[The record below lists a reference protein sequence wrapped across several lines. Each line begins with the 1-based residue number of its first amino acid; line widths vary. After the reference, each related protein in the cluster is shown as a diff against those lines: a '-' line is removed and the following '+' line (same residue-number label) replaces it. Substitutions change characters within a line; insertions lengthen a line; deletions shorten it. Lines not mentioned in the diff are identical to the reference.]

1 MNALLAWA
9 DALLHNQLVLLFA
22 TVGAGYLLSQFK
34 FRGVNFGVATVLFV
48 GLGLGAA
55 SHGQLQLPEVVSQL
69 GLLLFVYTIGL
80 QAAPAF
86 FPGLRRRG
94 LPLLVLALGAVG
106 TAGVF
111 AWMAA
116 GLLNLDPAL
125 AVGLFCGA
133 TTNTPALAAVTDTL
147 RNTKLFNLPA
157 VGYSVAY
164 PLGVLIPLLTA
175 DFIARFGN
183 LDIAAE
189 TRRAESNLDGVPQ
202 KATSRNLLVLSPAIA
217 GKTVQESPLTGIGV
231 RISRVQH
238 GQNVELARP
247 DAVLHMGDVVHVVG
261 SLEQVAQAE
270 KLVGPEIHVPGP
282 ETRRDQVETRKVF
295 LSNPELVGRRLGD
308 LEPTFEHDWEA
319 VVARIRRGDLEFVPT
334 ADTRLERGDQLR
346 IVARADHMESAAR
359 HFGDSFRE
367 INETDF
373 LSLSLGVLLGLALG
387 MIKIHLPGGIS
398 LQLGLAGGP
407 LLVALLVGWLGRT
420 GPVVWTMPLS
430 TNLAFRQ
437 FGLVLFFA
445 AVGLRSGSHF
455 IEALATQGP
464 ALIIAGAAVTLAATA
479 VLLIGSFAFLK
490 LDWVTGVGTLA
501 GGQTQ
506 PALLSFVGERARSE
520 APNAAYV
527 AIMPIAMVA
536 KILAAQLLL
545 FWLVRGG

>member
-1 MNALLAWA
+1 MNALAAWVG
-9 DALLHNQLVLLFA
+9 ALLHNQLFLLFA
-22 TVGAGYLLSQFK
+22 TVGVGYLLSHLK

-48 GLGLGAA
+48 GLAIGAI
-55 SHGQLQLPEVVSQL
+55 SGGSLQLPEVVSQL

-94 LPLLVLALGAVG
+94 LPMLALACGAVG
-106 TAGVF
+106 TAGLFTWAV
-111 AWMAA
+111 AA
-116 GLLNLDPAL
+116 LLRLDPAL

-147 RNTKLFNLPA
+147 AHSAGRLLPA

-164 PLGVLIPLLTA
+164 PLGVLVPLLAA
-175 DFIARFGN
+175 DFIARVGKV
-183 LDIAAE
+183 DIAAE
-189 TRRAESNLDGVPQ
+189 TRKAERGLDGVPRQ
-202 KATSRNLLVLSPAIA
+202 ATARNLLVLSPAIA
-217 GKTVQESPLTGIGV
+217 GKTVHDSPLADLGV

-238 GQNVELARP
+238 GQNVELATP
-247 DAVLHMGDVVHVVG
+247 DAVMHMGDVVHVVG
-261 SLEQVAQAE
+261 SREQLREAE
-270 KLVGPEIHVPGP
+270 KLVGPEVHMPGP
-282 ETRRDQVETRKVF
+282 ETRRDQVEMRKVF
-295 LSNPELVGRRLGD
+295 LSNPELAGRLLGD
-308 LEPTFEHDWEA
+308 VEPTIEQDWEA
-319 VVARIRRGDLEFVPT
+319 MVTRIRRGDLEFVPT

-346 IVARADHMESAAR
+346 IVARADHMDLAAR
-359 HFGDSFRE
+359 HFGDSFRA

-387 MIKIHLPGGIS
+387 MIRIPLPGGVH

-420 GPVVWTMPLS
+420 GPIIWTLPLT
-430 TNLAFRQ
+430 TNLGFRQ

-455 IEALATQGP
+455 ITALATQGP
-464 ALIIAGAAVTLAATA
+464 ALIVAGAAVTLAATA
-479 VLLIGSFAFLK
+479 VLLIGSFAVLRF
-490 LDWVTGVGTLA
+490 DWVTGVGTLA

-545 FWLVRGG
+545 FWMR